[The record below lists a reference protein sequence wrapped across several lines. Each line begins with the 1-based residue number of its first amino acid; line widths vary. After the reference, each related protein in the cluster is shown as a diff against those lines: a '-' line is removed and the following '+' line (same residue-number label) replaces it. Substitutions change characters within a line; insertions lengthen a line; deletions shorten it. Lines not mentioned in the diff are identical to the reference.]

1 MQEKTT
7 TIKEGMKREWERT
20 KQERQEYLN
29 NSKGHLIKKIPNF
42 LTRFRIIGSF
52 AIPPLAFLEPKLA
65 IIAATFIALTDFF
78 DGVIARN
85 FDASSKYGALL
96 DTIADK
102 LLSLFLVCAL
112 APTFPFFAIAIL
124 VEEALIVSTN
134 IIARL
139 KGIETKSS
147 QMGKVKTWILSVAT
161 ISGLL
166 AMAIPGFNNLAVTVL
181 ALALACQ
188 VITVFDYNIRYF
200 EKKEEKIPKNLE
212 EQKNETKK
220 ETLKKTKEYTQTSSY
235 WKQEK
240 EKLLNQNTEEKEE
253 ILKKV

>member
-7 TIKEGMKREWERT
+7 TIKEGIKREWEKT
-20 KQERQEYLN
+20 KQERQEYLQ

-52 AIPPLAFLEPKLA
+52 AIPPLAFLEPKFA

-85 FDASSKYGALL
+85 FDATSKYGALL

-112 APTFPFFAIAIL
+112 APTFPFFSISIL

-166 AMAIPGFNNLAVTVL
+166 AMAIPGLKNVAITVL
-181 ALALACQ
+181 SFALTCQ
-188 VITVFDYNIRYF
+188 VITVFDYNNRYF
-200 EKKEEKIPKNLE
+200 TKKEEKSSKNLDYKK
-212 EQKNETKK
+212 QETKK
-220 ETLKKTKEYTQTSSY
+220 ETLNKTKEYTKTSSY